1 MNVITIDGITCSG
14 KSLLAELLL
23 KELKKKNKKV
33 VLINKDLFLFTR
45 VKRINATNK
54 VKKNIFHQNQLHY
67 DLKKLY
73 RVIKFLTQ
81 PSSLKT
87 LRVSKLYNRKNGKND
102 LSATFKFR
110 KNNLIIFE
118 GIYINEDLRN
128 IINPIYKILIIEKIY
143 DSLFR
148 KIERIR
154 DKKIS
159 IQNVVK
165 EFTKIHLQSFYRYL
179 IGQSFDIT
187 FEFNKTNFLKVNNGK
202 TRQIGYIKN
211 FLKKHSF

>member
-1 MNVITIDGITCSG
+1 MST
-14 KSLLAELLL
+14 
-23 KELKKKNKKV
+23 
-33 VLINKDLFLFTR
+33 
-45 VKRINATNK
+45 
-54 VKKNIFHQNQLHY
+54 
-67 DLKKLY
+67 
-73 RVIKFLTQ
+73 
-81 PSSLKT
+81 
-87 LRVSKLYNRKNGKND
+87 
-102 LSATFKFR
+102 TFKFR

-118 GIYINEDLRN
+118 GIYVNEDLRK
-128 IINPIYKILIIEKIY
+128 IINPIYKILIIEKVY

-202 TRQIGYIKN
+202 TRQIGYIKK
-211 FLKKHSF
+211 FSKKHSF

>member
-14 KSLLAELLL
+14 KSLFAESLL

-33 VLINKDLFLFTR
+33 ILINKDLFLFNR
-45 VKRINATNK
+45 IKRINTTKKIN
-54 VKKNIFHQNQLHY
+54 KNIYHQNQLHY
-67 DLKKLY
+67 DLKKLFK
-73 RVIKFLTQ
+73 VLEFLTK

-102 LSATFKFR
+102 TSTTFKFR
-110 KNNLIIFE
+110 KNNLIILE
-118 GIYINEDLRN
+118 GIYINEDLKK
-128 IINPIYKILIIEKIY
+128 IINPVYKILIIETVY
-143 DSLFR
+143 SALFR

-165 EFTKIHLQSFYRYL
+165 EFTKIHLQSFNRYL
-179 IGQSFDIT
+179 INQSFDVS
-187 FEFNKTNFLKVNNGK
+187 FEFKRGKFLKINNGK
-202 TRQIGYIKN
+202 IRQINYIKN
-211 FLKKHSF
+211 FLQKHSF